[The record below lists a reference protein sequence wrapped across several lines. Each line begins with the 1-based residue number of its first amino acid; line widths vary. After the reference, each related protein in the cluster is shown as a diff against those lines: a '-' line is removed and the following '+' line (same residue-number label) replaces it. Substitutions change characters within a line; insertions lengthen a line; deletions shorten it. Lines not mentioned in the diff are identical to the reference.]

1 MGHINSSSK
10 KVNYEHYNTHINLET
25 KKRQTSCKIFLFFGE
40 LCYNNS
46 ACCIKSPIF
55 FADDNL
61 LMTNITYPPATWRL
75 LITPPLDGATN
86 MAIDEAILH
95 ALSEKNTLPT
105 LRFFQWTPPCL
116 SLGYNQHWR
125 DVDDWAC
132 QQLGYTWTRRPTG
145 GRAILHTDEVTYS
158 LIIPEKDP
166 RIQGG
171 VVESYRVLSLGLLR
185 GLAKLGVQGEQA
197 TKEHLLAPK
206 QPGQGPVCFDTP
218 SVYEITWQGKKL
230 IGSAQLRR
238 KETVL
243 QHGTLPLCGDL
254 NRILKALTL
263 SDEDRALQTRLLPQR
278 AITLEKVV
286 GHKLSFD
293 QVTAALA
300 AGFAEQ
306 FNLTLEP
313 MPLNDRENTLAGH
326 LRASQY
332 ANSIWL
338 KRV

>member
-1 MGHINSSSK
+1 
-10 KVNYEHYNTHINLET
+10 
-25 KKRQTSCKIFLFFGE
+25 
-40 LCYNNS
+40 
-46 ACCIKSPIF
+46 
-55 FADDNL
+55 
-61 LMTNITYPPATWRL
+61 MTDSTYPPATWRL

-86 MAIDEAILH
+86 MALDEAILH
-95 ALSEKNTLPT
+95 ALAEGNTLPT

-125 DVDDWAC
+125 DADDWAC

-145 GRAILHTDEVTYS
+145 GKAILHTDEVTYS
-158 LIIPEKDP
+158 LIIPQDDP

-185 GLAKLGVQGEQA
+185 GLAKLGVTAEQA
-197 TKEHLLAPK
+197 TKEHLQTSEK
-206 QPGQGPVCFDTP
+206 SGHSGPVCFDTP

-238 KETVL
+238 KEIVL

-254 NRILKALTL
+254 NRILNALTL
-263 SDEDRALQTRLLPQR
+263 SDDERTLQARLLPQR
-278 AITLEKVV
+278 ATTLEKVS
-286 GHKLSFD
+286 GRKFSFD

-306 FNLTLEP
+306 FNITLTP
-313 MPLNDRENTLAGH
+313 MPVNDREQVLAEH

-332 ANSIWL
+332 ANMIWL